1 MNTIADRVRQCRMDK
16 GWVQADLA
24 TAAGVSQSTIGNI
37 EAGIRDGKQSL
48 YAIAEALGVS
58 YKWLSEGV
66 GQKLVLRDAPGTYA
80 ISSPKSGTNR
90 QSENQLTHVTSLQR
104 IPVIDWGEAIGFNT
118 GMYQEPGRRMEFVP
132 GESLGNSCA
141 ILIVENDVML
151 SNRPEESFPP
161 GTMIVVE
168 FGAHAKPGQFV
179 VARHPATGEP
189 TFRQLTADAGRW
201 FLRATNPA
209 YQAIELPDMAEAIM
223 GVVRRSMTVR
233 TLA

>member
-1 MNTIADRVRQCRMDK
+1 MNTIGNRVRQCRLDK

-48 YAIAEALGVS
+48 YAIAEALDVN

-66 GQKLVLRDAPGTYA
+66 GPKVGVQEPPPRYA
-80 ISSPKSGTNR
+80 TLSPKSGR
-90 QSENQLTHVTSLQR
+90 PGQDLEQLTHVTSLQR
-104 IPVIDWGEAIGFNT
+104 IPVIDWGEAIGFST

-132 GESLGNSCA
+132 GKNLGDSCA

-151 SNRPEESFPP
+151 SPRPEESFPP
-161 GTMIVVE
+161 GTMIAVE
-168 FGAHAKPGQFV
+168 FGASARPGQFV
-179 VARHPATGEP
+179 VAKHPATGEP

-209 YQAIELPDMAEAIM
+209 YQAIELENMADAIL
-223 GVVRRSMTVR
+223 GVVRRSITVR
-233 TLA
+233 SLA